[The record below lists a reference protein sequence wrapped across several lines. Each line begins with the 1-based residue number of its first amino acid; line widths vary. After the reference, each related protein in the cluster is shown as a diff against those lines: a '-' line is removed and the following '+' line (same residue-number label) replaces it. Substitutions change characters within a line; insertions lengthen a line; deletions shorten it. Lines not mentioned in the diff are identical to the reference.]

1 MKFIY
6 NKVKVTMRILLAVL
20 TSSVFLLSCDEPVQL
35 DLGQTPSK
43 IVIEGLV
50 TNLAAYQSVRVTRT
64 TDFYSKGKAPAVTN
78 AIVTVTDNFGTVI
91 PFVHNPENK
100 PDSAGIY
107 FPQTPFAGIVGR
119 SYKLKVEVDGKIYE
133 GQDKLL
139 PLAPIDSLTVKLDKD
154 EQEDPKVEGRVF
166 DLLLF
171 FKKPRNETSY
181 YLFKFF
187 RNDSLTYANNNDVY
201 YWDDEFLAENI
212 DGVEFPI
219 LYSIGD
225 QAKIEMYSMSR
236 LGYVYYNDLSSVLNN
251 DAGGMFGPIP
261 ASPRTNLSNGA
272 LGFFQVSSVVIGE
285 KTVQ

>member
-1 MKFIY
+1 MQSIF
-6 NKVKVTMRILLAVL
+6 NKGSVTLRIFLAVL
-20 TSSVFLLSCDEPVQL
+20 TSSIFLLSCDEPVTL
-35 DLGQTPSK
+35 DLDQTPSK

-50 TNLAAYQSVRVTRT
+50 TNLASYQSVRVTRS

-78 AIVTVTDNFGTVI
+78 AIVTVTDNLGNVI
-91 PFVHNPENK
+91 PFVHNPDNK
-100 PDSAGIY
+100 ADSAGIY
-107 FPQTPFAGIVGR
+107 FPKTPFAGIVGR
-119 SYKLKVEVDGKIYE
+119 TYKLKVEVDGKIYE
-133 GQDKLL
+133 AQDNLL
-139 PLAPIDSLTVKLDKD
+139 PLASIDSLTVKLDKD
-154 EQEDPKVEGRVF
+154 EQEDPEVEGRVF

-171 FKKPRNETSY
+171 MKEPRSEANY
-181 YLFKFF
+181 YLFRFF
-187 RNDSLTYANNNDVY
+187 RNDSLKYANENDVY
-201 YWDDEFLAENI
+201 YSDDEFLAENI

-236 LGYVYYNDLSSVLNN
+236 LGYVYYNDLSSILNN

-285 KTVQ
+285 KTVE